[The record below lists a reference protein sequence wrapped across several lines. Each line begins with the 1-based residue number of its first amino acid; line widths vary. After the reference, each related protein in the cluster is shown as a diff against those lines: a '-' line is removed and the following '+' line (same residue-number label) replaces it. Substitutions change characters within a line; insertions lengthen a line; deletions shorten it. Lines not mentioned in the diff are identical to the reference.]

1 MTKRDRPFAPEHPLA
16 TERPSAEPVQSL
28 AAAAPTVLVPR
39 GGRFVGVVAFYGSAE
54 IEGEVE
60 GPIRATGVLRLG
72 GSAIVRG
79 AVEVDE
85 LIVAGL
91 VEGDVRARCRVKLES
106 GATVRGTLVSPV
118 LAMADGAVVEGECR
132 LHGESR

>member
-1 MTKRDRPFAPEHPLA
+1 MTNIDRRLAVEHPR
-16 TERPSAEPVQSL
+16 TSTEPVQNLETAES
-28 AAAAPTVLVPR
+28 TMLVPR

-54 IEGEVE
+54 IDGEVE
-60 GPIRATGVLRLG
+60 GPVRATGVLRLG
-72 GSAIVRG
+72 DSAIVRG
-79 AVEVDE
+79 PVEVDE

-106 GATVRGTLVSPV
+106 GATVRGTLVSPI

-132 LHGESR
+132 LQGESG